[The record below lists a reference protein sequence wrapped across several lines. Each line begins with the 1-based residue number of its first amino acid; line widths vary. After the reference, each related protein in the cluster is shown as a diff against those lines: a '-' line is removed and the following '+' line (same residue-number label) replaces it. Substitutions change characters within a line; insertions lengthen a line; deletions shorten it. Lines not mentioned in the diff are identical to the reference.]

1 MSITQVQQQIKEREV
16 KIAQIQQ
23 SKTGFEQQLSTLRTE
38 EHSLIVSARTGDE
51 AAKTRLAEV
60 RQGISAAEREIQD
73 DAAAISRIASEV
85 ENLRAALAREQ
96 FEAARQKLLREV
108 SKFAKRAEETRDR
121 ISAAAQEL
129 REIGDICVS
138 EAKELRGLLTQL
150 HDGDRSLNA
159 VTLSTLSVKQ
169 SLAEAAAI
177 LQHGPQNI
185 GYDCLMH
192 MDRFITG
199 LKSVTRHIEREAEPV
214 PEPV

>member
-1 MSITQVQQQIKEREV
+1 MSITQLQQQINEREG

-23 SKTGFEQQLSTLRTE
+23 SKTRFEQELSTLRAE
-38 EHSLIVSARTGDE
+38 EHSLIIPARTGED
-51 AAKTRLAEV
+51 AAKTRLVEI
-60 RQGISAAEREIQD
+60 RQGIEKTEREIKD
-73 DAAAISRIASEV
+73 DATAISHFASEV

-96 FEAARQKLLREV
+96 FEAGRQKLLREV

-129 REIGDICVS
+129 REIGDTCVS

-169 SLAEAAAI
+169 SLTEAAAI
-177 LQHGPQNI
+177 LQHGPRNI

-199 LKSVTRHIEREAEPV
+199 LKSVTRHIERENPCLSKCE
-214 PEPV
+214 